1 MLLPA
6 KLDAKAIELVE
17 GRNFA
22 FLATIMPDGAP
33 QVSPVWI
40 DHEDDTILVNT
51 AVGRRKQKNTAREPR
66 VAISIADQNNMY
78 DKVVIR
84 GRVMSQ
90 TLEGADAHVDN
101 LAKKY
106 LGKDKHPW
114 RAPGEKRV
122 ILEIEPTHIST

>member
-6 KLDAKAIELVE
+6 KLNAKAIKLID
-17 GRNFA
+17 GKNFA
-22 FLATIMPDGAP
+22 FLATIMPDDAP

-40 DHEDDTILVNT
+40 DHEGDTILVNT
-51 AVGRRKQKNTAREPR
+51 AVGRQKQKNTAREPR

-84 GRVMSQ
+84 GRITSQ
-90 TLEGADAHVDN
+90 TLQGADAHIDK

-106 LGKDKHPW
+106 LGKDRYSW
-114 RAPGEKRV
+114 RQSGEKRI
-122 ILEIEPTHIST
+122 ILKMEPSHVSN